1 MFGHLIVHKVF
12 ISSGLPS
19 SAVRSSQP
27 SNTNGDFVFNPKT
40 QIENFCVLEN
50 HFCPVFFPKIF
61 SSLDSRVFF
70 VSGSI
75 PNWRHH
81 YSKPFACVFKLQIHI
96 TEIGFTERMFSSHL
110 SDLGT
115 LTNHILLTLDYIFH
129 HICSTY
135 LRT

>member
-1 MFGHLIVHKVF
+1 MQCVVVNLRILMATLCLIRKPKLR
-12 ISSGLPS
+12 I
-19 SAVRSSQP
+19 
-27 SNTNGDFVFNPKT
+27 FVFLK
-40 QIENFCVLEN
+40 N